1 MIWDSRAFNSRF
13 YRMVWHSV
21 NFGLKHFLGRQV
33 AGWENVPPQG
43 GCIIA
48 SNHIALVDPPF
59 LGTAAPREVTFVAKQ
74 ELFRFFL
81 LRWLITSLNAMPLR
95 RQGGDAAAIRQ
106 ILKKLAQGWAV
117 VMFPEGT
124 RSRTENFLPAK
135 SGVGLIARR
144 SLVPVVPAYIQ
155 GTNRKL
161 SDLLKGRYKLLTR
174 FGPPITAAEIAKYP
188 DSKEGHQQI
197 SQLVMDRIIRLKE
210 DR

>member
-13 YRMVWHSV
+13 YRIVWHSI
-21 NFGLKHFLGRQV
+21 NFVLKHFFGRRV
-33 AGWENVPPQG
+33 TGWEHVPRQG
-43 GCIIA
+43 ACIIA
-48 SNHIALVDPPF
+48 SNHIALIDPPF

-95 RQGGDAAAIRQ
+95 RQGGDAGAIKL
-106 ILKKLAQGWAV
+106 ILKKLSQGWAV

-124 RSRTENFLPAK
+124 RSRTENFLPVK

-144 SLVPVVPAYIQ
+144 CLVPIVPAYIE

-174 FGPPITAAEIAKYP
+174 FGSPITADEIVKYP

-197 SQLVMDRIIRLKE
+197 SQLVMDRIMRLKE
-210 DR
+210 NR